1 MEKPPTRNPWLAF
14 RALVR
19 GFLSPRFPGSPL
31 LRPCRDQAPA
41 RPMRTREDREYP
53 SPPHR
58 SLDRRSSFFFFR
70 LWEFLA
76 EFRSLLAHIQ
86 PIKKRVGIFQPD
98 AEPTGDLF
106 FFRAFARFDFVIAGN
121 HFRPALTQPANFHHP
136 RRRRIFSMRL
146 EAAQQFVKP
155 HQTDFGIAH

>member
-14 RALVR
+14 RAPVR
-19 GFLSPRFPGSPL
+19 GFPSPEFPG
-31 LRPCRDQAPA
+31 LRPSRPRRDKAPA
-41 RPMRTREDREYP
+41 RPMRTREDRGRP
-53 SPPHR
+53 SPPRR

-70 LWEFLA
+70 PGEFLA

-121 HFRPALTQPANFHHP
+121 HFRAPLAKPANFHHP
-136 RRRRIFSMRL
+136 FSRRVFSMGFK
-146 EAAQQFVKP
+146 AAQQFV
-155 HQTDFGIAH
+155 